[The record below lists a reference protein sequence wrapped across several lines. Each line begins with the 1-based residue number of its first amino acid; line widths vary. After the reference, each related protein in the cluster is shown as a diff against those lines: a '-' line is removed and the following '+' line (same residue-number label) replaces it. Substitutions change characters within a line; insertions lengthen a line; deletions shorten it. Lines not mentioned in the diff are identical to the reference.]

1 MFYESGEAFR
11 QEAHKAV
18 TLLGMS
24 GVGKTM
30 LADRLPKAEWF
41 HYSAD
46 YRIGTK
52 YLEEDILDNIK
63 RKAMQVPFLRKLLL
77 SDSIY
82 ICSNITVDN
91 LDPIS
96 TYLGKIGR
104 PDAVGAEEGGLSY
117 EEFRHRQDL
126 HEEAEINSM
135 IDVEAFRRKAMDIYG
150 YPNFINDASGSICE
164 IVDPAKGLDDP
175 VLASLSEGTLLLYIR
190 ASDDDYRRIEAA
202 AMRNPKPLFYRDD
215 FLRASIPDFRGE
227 YGLPAA
233 DVEQSSD
240 IEPDEFVKWI
250 FPRLWRHRIPRYQ
263 AIADQLGYVVEASEV
278 AQLQNGDD
286 FVELVANAIDRRVKQ
301 EAA

>member
-1 MFYESGEAFR
+1 MIYDFGEAFR
-11 QEAHKAV
+11 RAPHKAI

-104 PDAVGAEEGGLSY
+104 PDSVGAEEGGLSY

-126 HEEAEINSM
+126 HEQAEIASM
-135 IDVEAFRRKAMDIYG
+135 IDVARFKAKALEIYG

-164 IVDPAKGLDDP
+164 IVDPKAGTDDP
-175 VLASLSEGTLLLYIR
+175 VLDILSRDTLLLYIR
-190 ASDDDYRRIEAA
+190 AGEADYKRVEAA

-215 FLRASIPDFRGE
+215 FLQAAIPE
-227 YGLPAA
+227 YRSEAGLPPSPVSHV
-233 DVEQSSD
+233 DD
-240 IEPDEFVKWI
+240 IDPDDFVKWI
-250 FPRLWRHRIPRYQ
+250 FPKLWRHRIPRYQ
-263 AIADQLGYVVEASEV
+263 AIADRLGYVIEADEAASV
-278 AQLQNGDD
+278 RDGHD
-286 FVELVANAIDRRVKQ
+286 FTDLVAGAIDRRQK
-301 EAA
+301 AGA

>member
-11 QEAHKAV
+11 KEPHKAV

-96 TYLGKIGR
+96 TYLGKIGQ
-104 PDAVGAEEGGLSY
+104 PDAVGSEEGGLTY
-117 EEFRHRQDL
+117 DEFRHRQDL
-126 HEEAEINSM
+126 HERAEINSM
-135 IDVEAFRRKAMDIYG
+135 IDVESFRRKSMEIYN

-164 IVDPAKGLDDP
+164 IVDPTKGLNDP

-190 ASDDDYRRIEAA
+190 ASDEDYRRIEAA

-215 FLRASIPDFRGE
+215 FLQNSIPVYRSERGMA
-227 YGLPAA
+227 PAP
-233 DVEQSSD
+233 VEQSGD
-240 IEPDEFVKWI
+240 IEPDDFVKWI

-278 AQLQNGDD
+278 AQLRDGAD
-286 FVELVANAIDRRVKQ
+286 FLDMVANAIDRRVAQ
-301 EAA
+301 AA

>member
-11 QEAHKAV
+11 QDPHKAI

-30 LADRLPKAEWF
+30 LANKLPKLEWF

-63 RKAMQVPFLRKLLL
+63 RKAMQVPFLRNLLL

-82 ICSNITVDN
+82 ICSNITVNN

-96 TYLGKIGR
+96 TFLGKIGN
-104 PDAVGAEEGGLSY
+104 PKSPEGEEGGLSY
-117 EEFRHRQDL
+117 AEFRRRQDL
-126 HEEAEINSM
+126 HEQAEINSM
-135 IDVEAFRRKAMDIYG
+135 FDVERFKHKAMDIYG

-164 IVDPAKGLDDP
+164 IVNPYGSDDDP
-175 VLASLSEGTLLLYIR
+175 VLAALFAGTLLLYIR
-190 ASDDDYRRIEAA
+190 ASEEDYKRVEAA
-202 AMRNPKPLFYRDD
+202 AMKNPKPLFYRDD
-215 FLRASIPDFRGE
+215 FLRPAIPE
-227 YGLPAA
+227 YRREAGLPAA
-233 DVEQSSD
+233 DVDQVSD
-240 IEPDEFVKWI
+240 IVPDDFVKWV

-263 AIADQLGYVVEASEV
+263 AIADNHGYVIEASEAAAV
-278 AQLQNGDD
+278 RDGDEFLD
-286 FVELVANAIDRRVKQ
+286 LVARAIDRKNA

>member
-1 MFYESGEAFR
+1 MFYESGDAFR
-11 QEAHKAV
+11 KEPHKVV

-30 LADRLPKAEWF
+30 LADRLPKGEWF

-104 PDAVGAEEGGLSY
+104 PDNIGAEEGGLSF

-126 HEEAEINSM
+126 HETAEVNSM
-135 IDVEAFRRKAMDIYG
+135 IDVSAFRQKATGIYG

-164 IVDPAKGLDDP
+164 IVDPVKGADDP
-175 VLASLSEGTLLLYIR
+175 VLSSLSEGTLLLYIR
-190 ASDDDYRRIEAA
+190 AGESDYKRIEAA

-215 FLRASIPDFRGE
+215 FLRAAIPE
-227 YGLPAA
+227 YRAEKGLKDAPIEA
-233 DVEQSSD
+233 VGD
-240 IEPDEFVKWI
+240 IDPDDFVKWI

-263 AIADQLGYVVEASEV
+263 MIADRLGYVVEADEV
-278 AQLQNGDD
+278 AAVRDGDD
-286 FVELVANAIDRRVKQ
+286 FVDLVARAIDRRNR

>member
-1 MFYESGEAFR
+1 MLYESGDAFR
-11 QEAHKAV
+11 REPHKAI

-104 PDAVGAEEGGLSY
+104 PDGTGAEEGGLSY
-117 EEFRHRQDL
+117 AEFRHRQDL
-126 HEEAEINSM
+126 HEQAEINSM
-135 IDVEAFRRKAMDIYG
+135 IDVERFRNKALEIYG

-164 IVDPAKGLDDP
+164 IVDPFAAETDP
-175 VLASLSEGTLLLYIR
+175 VLTSLSEGTLLLYIR
-190 ASDDDYRRIEAA
+190 ASEEDYKRVEAA

-215 FLRASIPDFRGE
+215 FLQAAIPDYRAE
-227 YGLPAA
+227 RDLPPSPVNQV
-233 DVEQSSD
+233 DD
-240 IEPDEFVKWI
+240 IDPDDFVKWI
-250 FPRLWRHRIPRYQ
+250 FPRLWQHRIPRYQ
-263 AIADQLGYVVEASEV
+263 AIADRMGYVVEASDTASV
-278 AQLQNGDD
+278 RDGQD
-286 FVELVANAIDRRVKQ
+286 FVELVARAIDTRVA

>member
-11 QEAHKAV
+11 QDPHKSI

-30 LADRLPKAEWF
+30 LANKLPKREWF

-63 RKAMQVPFLRKLLL
+63 RKAMQVPFLRNLLL

-82 ICSNITVDN
+82 ICSNITVNN

-96 TYLGKIGR
+96 TFLGKIGN
-104 PDAVGAEEGGLSY
+104 PASPAGEEGGLSY
-117 EEFRHRQDL
+117 AEFRRRQDL
-126 HEEAEINSM
+126 HEQGEINSM
-135 IDVEAFRRKAMDIYG
+135 FDVERFKNKAMDIYG

-164 IVDPAKGLDDP
+164 IVNPFGADDDP
-175 VLASLSEGTLLLYIR
+175 VLAALSAGTLLLYIR
-190 ASDDDYRRIEAA
+190 AGEADYKRVEAA
-202 AMRNPKPLFYRDD
+202 SMRNPKPLFYRDD
-215 FLRASIPDFRGE
+215 FLRHAIPE
-227 YGLPAA
+227 YRRDAALPNA
-233 DVEQSSD
+233 DVDQVDD
-240 IEPDEFVKWI
+240 IDPDDFVKWV

-263 AIADQLGYVVEASEV
+263 AIVDRHGYVVEAGEV
-278 AQLQNGDD
+278 AEVQDQAD
-286 FVELVANAIDRRVKQ
+286 FVDLVASAIDRRNR

>member
-1 MFYESGEAFR
+1 MFYESGDAFR
-11 QEAHKAV
+11 KETHKSV

-104 PDAVGAEEGGLSY
+104 ADPVGAEEGGLTY
-117 EEFRHRQDL
+117 EEFRYRQDL
-126 HEEAEINSM
+126 HEQAEINSM
-135 IDVEAFRRKAMDIYG
+135 IDVEAFRRRAMDIYG
-150 YPNFINDASGSICE
+150 YPNFLNDASGSICE
-164 IVDPAKGLDDP
+164 IVDPAKGDADP
-175 VLASLSEGTLLLYIR
+175 VLGALFQGTLLLYIR
-190 ASDDDYRRIEAA
+190 ASEDDYRRIEAA
-202 AMRNPKPLFYRDD
+202 AMKNPKPLFYRDD
-215 FLRASIPDFRGE
+215 FLREAIPVYRAE
-227 YGLPAA
+227 AGLPPAE
-233 DVEQSSD
+233 VNQSGD
-240 IEPDEFVKWI
+240 IDPDDFVKWI

-263 AIADQLGYVVEASEV
+263 AIADRLGYVIEASEAAEV
-278 AQLQNGDD
+278 RDGTD
-286 FVELVANAIDRRVKQ
+286 FIDLVAEAIDRRARK
-301 EAA
+301 AA